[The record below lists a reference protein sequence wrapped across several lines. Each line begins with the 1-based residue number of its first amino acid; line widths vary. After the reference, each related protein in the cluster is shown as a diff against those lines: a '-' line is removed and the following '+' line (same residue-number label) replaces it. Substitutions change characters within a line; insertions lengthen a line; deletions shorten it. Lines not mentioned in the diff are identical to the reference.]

1 MHLSIQSK
9 LFFSH
14 FAAIILV
21 SGSVGTYFYDSAVEN
36 LTQALRSRLQNSAAL
51 ISQGLNMQSLDQ
63 IRTSEDKDTPGYRQ
77 SVGALRDFVKANPDI
92 AFIYVMRR
100 EQGKAV
106 FVLDS
111 DPDDPAL
118 PGEIYAQDVPALMEG
133 FFRPSVDREITHDRW
148 GSFLS
153 GYSPLDAGKGD
164 YLVGIDMYAD
174 EVQSKLKEIR
184 LAGLLSLVVSLLLAV
199 IFSRLLSRNFTR
211 RIGSLVGRL
220 SRIAPEQGVG
230 PSTMLGDELNQL
242 SEALDQMSVRLDKAG
257 TNWRQTR
264 PRCRRR
270 ATSSNSGYSERTSE
284 LVRTNEKLLEEIDE
298 RKRME
303 RRLEAITR
311 TDYLTGI
318 LNRRAITR
326 QMEETIAGL
335 EADEDSFCT
344 ILVDLDHFKRIN
356 DQFGHDVGDQT
367 LKHAVERMI
376 HGVRDTDLLGRWGGE
391 EFLIVSPGTSLDE
404 ATHLAQRL
412 CNNLADSRLRA
423 DEVSVARNRQLRRQ
437 PVRDRRG
444 PGQLPQAYRR
454 RPLCRQGTGAQPNRR
469 GAARIARRLAAGRPH
484 GFDSARE
491 TPCHR

>member
-63 IRTSEDKDTPGYRQ
+63 IRTSEDRDTPGYRQ

-106 FVLDS
+106 FVVDS

-164 YLVGIDMYAD
+164 YLVGIDMYGD

-199 IFSRLLSRNFTR
+199 IFSRLLSRSLTR

-230 PSTMLGDELNQL
+230 PSTMLGDELNHL
-242 SEALDQMSVRLDKAG
+242 SEALDQMSARLDQNRHQLEA
-257 TNWRQTR
+257 NQAALQATR
-264 PRCRRR
+264 DELEQRVR
-270 ATSSNSGYSERTSE
+270 ERTSE

-298 RKRME
+298 RKRMQ
-303 RRLEAITR
+303 RRLEAITL

-318 LNRRAITR
+318 LNRRAMMR
-326 QMEETIAGL
+326 RMEETIAGL

-344 ILVDLDHFKRIN
+344 ILVDLDHFKLIN

-367 LKHAVERMI
+367 LRHAVERMS

-391 EFLIVSPGTSLDE
+391 EFLIVAPGTSLDE

-423 DEVSVARNRQLRRQ
+423 DEVSVAVTGSFGVSRFVIGEHLDSCLKRTDDALYAAKAQGRNRIVVV
-437 PVRDRRG
+437 P
-444 PGQLPQAYRR
+444 PG
-454 RPLCRQGTGAQPNRR
+454 
-469 GAARIARRLAAGRPH
+469 
-484 GFDSARE
+484 
-491 TPCHR
+491 